1 MAFTYDITTSTGRI
15 RRLIGDTVAN
25 NGALPDGANFD
36 DDEISFF
43 YESEGSHIQRG
54 AAAGLEA
61 LAAAWATYEGRYR
74 MGPEDE
80 ESTSSSAFA
89 ARAEML
95 RKVYGYNK
103 ADDSAAAAQAGGF
116 SVPMRR
122 TDA

>member
-1 MAFTYDITTSTGRI
+1 MAFTYDITTTSGRI
-15 RRLIGDTVAN
+15 RRLIGDTVED
-25 NGALPDGANFD
+25 NGALPDGANFTD
-36 DDEISFF
+36 AEIAFF
-43 YESEGSHIQRG
+43 YENEGNHVQRG

-61 LAAAWATYEGRYR
+61 LAAAWAAHEGSYR

-80 ESTSSSAFA
+80 ESSSSAAFA

-103 ADDSAAAAQAGGF
+103 ADDSAAAANAGGF
-116 SVPMRR
+116 SVGMRR